1 MKYIAW
7 AAAALVLGL
16 VVGGLGPRQ
25 KVRKLQAELDELA
38 AQPCQSD
45 FGRDLA
51 MLMGRGTGP
60 QLRRP
65 GVPPPPGERSAEEI
79 LAEHPGA
86 AEELA
91 ELEEA
96 EAEAEEQIL
105 EELDEEFDPE
115 EVEML
120 RAALEL
126 RKAQSRAALIEGADP
141 DEDQLQDIDDAVAE
155 MNDELMGLA
164 EELVGMVADGD
175 EPTRRDAME
184 FAADALDSLLTAEDR
199 MRESLDPDQLD
210 DLDEETLDPFSHVD
224 PELMDIL
231 LELEGME

>member
-1 MKYIAW
+1 
-7 AAAALVLGL
+7 
-16 VVGGLGPRQ
+16 
-25 KVRKLQAELDELA
+25 
-38 AQPCQSD
+38 
-45 FGRDLA
+45 
-51 MLMGRGTGP
+51 
-60 QLRRP
+60 
-65 GVPPPPGERSAEEI
+65 
-79 LAEHPGA
+79 
-86 AEELA
+86 
-91 ELEEA
+91 
-96 EAEAEEQIL
+96 
-105 EELDEEFDPE
+105 
-115 EVEML
+115 ML